1 MSNGIKVGSRVRDNG
16 GPEGTV
22 KDLDVNIIGRT
33 SACVKWDNGNYN
45 MNPLEVLTLI
55 PDTVT
60 IELSRETVEYYGG
73 QLLGKL
79 LGSDRHFDELIQVCR
94 KALGMG
100 DV

>member
-22 KDLDVNIIGRT
+22 KDLDVNILGRT

-45 MNPLEVLTLI
+45 TNPLEVLTLI

-60 IELSRETVEYYGG
+60 IELLRGDAEYWDEGFIGGSSYGKN
-73 QLLGKL
+73 LT
-79 LGSDRHFDELIQVCR
+79 EACR
-94 KALGMG
+94 KALAKESK
-100 DV
+100 